1 MTTFSDLRMDSGVQ
15 AALPLLHP
23 TKKEEN
29 QRFIHSSTLSG
40 TAYGF

>member
-1 MTTFSDLRMDSGVQ
+1 MITFSDLRMDSGVQ

-23 TKKEEN
+23 KKEEN